1 MWDTA
6 ISTPAIDGIGP
17 GRFETLLRGTGSDHD
32 QVLLET
38 RGCTVAP
45 TLGSIIPNWLL
56 VVPRH
61 AALSFREWQA
71 GSRRDPVRLIDDVL
85 SELGIK
91 PERAIWFEH
100 GPSAAG
106 SIVGC
111 GVDHAHLHIL
121 IDAPFCFDEFT
132 LAAIH
137 SAPIDWHWT
146 SGTKAYAS
154 ISAAGSY
161 LVAGSVDKA
170 VFAADVESAGSQ
182 FFRRVIARLVGKPNQ
197 WNYKTH
203 AHLENVRRTLSAF
216 SNQRALKEAL

>member
-6 ISTPAIDGIGP
+6 ISTPAIDGVGS

-56 VVPRH
+56 VVPRA
-61 AALSFREWQA
+61 AALSFREWHA
-71 GSRRDPVRLIDDVL
+71 GSHRDPVCLIDDVL
-85 SELGIK
+85 SELGVE

-100 GPSAAG
+100 GASAAG

-121 IDAPFCFDEFT
+121 IDAPFHFDIF
-132 LAAIH
+132 AAEAID
-137 SAPIDWHWT
+137 SAPINWRWT
-146 SGTKAYAS
+146 SRTEAYAS
-154 ISAAGSY
+154 IPTAGSY
-161 LVAGSVDKA
+161 LVAGSLDDA
-170 VFAADVESAGSQ
+170 VHAEDVEIVGSQ
-182 FFRRVIARLVGKPNQ
+182 FFRRVIARLVRRPDQ

-203 AHLENVRRTLSAF
+203 PHLENVRRTLSAF
-216 SNQRALKEAL
+216 ANRRALKEAL